1 MSPTSPPTKQDK
13 AACTRWRRSLF
24 SSAIKYK
31 RSCVPRN
38 PEQTTDPTREK
49 QPRSACVM
57 VDGHVLALTCR
68 AASRKRLFWSSAAPR
83 QAPPHAIMTTSPFHK
98 EMCLVR
104 TPRWH
109 PANYRL
115 RIIFSLQNIEIEHRA
130 SSRSLGCYKC
140 KRRGFLGGLLRIFSI
155 TESVETKV
163 FWVAFIGEALCQPE
177 NLSWGL
183 RCGRMLTA
191 ASAKQI
197 EQSGVTHQRNHS
209 RAGPERQSYPN
220 HATKSKATVERS
232 GVSLSAQSEGCS
244 VSHATFTTVISTSVR
259 KRLECFWFS
268 SEF

>member
-1 MSPTSPPTKQDK
+1 
-13 AACTRWRRSLF
+13 
-24 SSAIKYK
+24 
-31 RSCVPRN
+31 
-38 PEQTTDPTREK
+38 
-49 QPRSACVM
+49 M

-130 SSRSLGCYKC
+130 TSRSLGCIVRNVK
-140 KRRGFLGGLLRIFSI
+140 GGAFSGVCFESFFI

-163 FWVAFIGEALCQPE
+163 FWVAFIGQALCQPE
-177 NLSWGL
+177 NLYWAL

-197 EQSGVTHQRNHS
+197 EQSGVAHQRNRS
-209 RAGPERQSYPN
+209 RAGPERQ
-220 HATKSKATVERS
+220 R
-232 GVSLSAQSEGCS
+232 
-244 VSHATFTTVISTSVR
+244 
-259 KRLECFWFS
+259 
-268 SEF
+268 